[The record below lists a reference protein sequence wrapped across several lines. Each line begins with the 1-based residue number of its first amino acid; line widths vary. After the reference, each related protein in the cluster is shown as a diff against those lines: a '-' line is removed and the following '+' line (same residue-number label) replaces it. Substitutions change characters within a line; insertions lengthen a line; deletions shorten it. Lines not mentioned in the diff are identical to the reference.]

1 MDPRIEVSRRAAPAD
16 HLRTPAGSPRVF
28 ALPPRPT
35 VHPPATGRQQNVS
48 DVREDWLECR
58 GDKQLAGVER
68 RFGLHGYERTTLEKV
83 GAEIG
88 VTRERARQI
97 QVDALAT
104 LRKAMES
111 DGIGS
116 EAVFD

>member
-1 MDPRIEVSRRAAPAD
+1 EHWLKR
-16 HLRTPAGSPRVF
+16 L
-28 ALPPRPT
+28 
-35 VHPPATGRQQNVS
+35 S
-48 DVREDWLECR
+48 DN
-58 GDKQLAGVER
+58 QLAVVER
-68 RFGLHGYERTTLEKV
+68 PFSLHGYERTTLEKV

-97 QVDALAT
+97 QMGALAT

-111 DGIGS
+111 EGIHS

>member
-1 MDPRIEVSRRAAPAD
+1 MLEGIPDNAEKIDPSASVQ
-16 HLRTPAGSPRVF
+16 
-28 ALPPRPT
+28 
-35 VHPPATGRQQNVS
+35 QQNVH
-48 DVREDWLECR
+48 DVLERWLKCLS
-58 GDKQLAGVER
+58 DKQLAVVER

-97 QVDALAT
+97 QMDALAT

-111 DGIGS
+111 EGIRS